1 MTADYVA
8 FYASERPEAVAFIDN
23 GRSVTYAQFNRE
35 LRQFMRALSGLGL
48 RRGSCVGVGCDDHYL
63 HWVLLLAF
71 QRLGVATKSLY
82 RGEEIG
88 PRLLKNLDVVLSEWA
103 LPSGII
109 KPYRPITTDWV
120 AQVRGLPEIDEAA
133 LPAKSED
140 DIVRI
145 ASTTGTTGE
154 PKLVRSSRRLEDGR
168 RDDCIWS
175 LGLTRHSRFL
185 LTSQFSTGFIFPM
198 AGAIARVGGAIVL
211 EARRHLS
218 ETLVSRAITHLLVFP
233 IHLKLILDSLP
244 DDFVKPRDLL
254 VCAFG
259 ATLPEMLRERTKARL
274 ATTLFDHYGSREAG
288 FVSRIESSG
297 SGGIGSVSPDITVE
311 VVDDAGAPMPFGQV
325 GRLKIKAP
333 LMHLEYLDNP
343 EATERSFKDGWV
355 LTEDVAILHGPRR
368 LQIIG
373 RRDEMMN
380 VGGTKISPNYVE
392 EVVLRLV
399 NVGDAGAIS
408 RPNSGGIEEV
418 WVAVA
423 DAHMGDQELW
433 TRLDRG
439 LRPLTQS
446 SIHLVRL
453 PQIPRNAGGKIQRD
467 LLRHAIA
474 KAREIVGTA

>member
-8 FYASERPEAVAFIDN
+8 FYASERPDAVAFIDN
-23 GRSVTYAQFNRE
+23 GRLVTYAQFNRE

-63 HWVLLLAF
+63 HWLILLAF
-71 QRLGVATKSLY
+71 QRLGVATKSLV
-82 RGEEIG
+82 RGEVLG
-88 PRLLKNLDVVLSEWA
+88 PRLLKNLDVVLSEWD
-103 LPSGII
+103 LPPGVI
-109 KPYRPITTDWV
+109 KPRQAIT
-120 AQVRGLPEIDEAA
+120 AELIRQVRELPEINDAA
-133 LPAKSED
+133 LPPKAED
-140 DIVRI
+140 DFVRI
-145 ASTTGTTGE
+145 STTTGTTGE
-154 PKLVRSSRRLEDGR
+154 PKLTRSSRRLEDGR

-185 LTSQFSTGFIFPM
+185 LTSPFSTGYIFPM
-198 AGAIARVGGAIVL
+198 ACAIARVGGTIVL
-211 EARRHLS
+211 EGRLRPSQAI
-218 ETLVSRAITHLLVFP
+218 VSRDITHLLVFP
-233 IHLKLILDSLP
+233 IHLQQILDSLP

-259 ATLPEMLRERTKARL
+259 AMLPEALRERTSSRL
-274 ATTLFDHYGSREAG
+274 ATTLFDSYGSREAG

-297 SGGIGSVSPDITVE
+297 SGGIGSVPPDVTVE
-311 VVDDAGAPMPFGQV
+311 VVDNAGTPVPFGQI

-355 LTEDVAILHGPRR
+355 LTEDLAILHGPRR

-380 VGGTKISPNYVE
+380 VGGTKISPNYIE
-392 EVVLRLV
+392 DIVLRLI
-399 NVGDAGAIS
+399 NVRDAGAIS
-408 RPNSGGIEEV
+408 RPNSGGIEEL
-418 WVAVA
+418 WIALA
-423 DAHMGDQELW
+423 DAPADDRELW
-433 TRLDRG
+433 TRLNRG
-439 LRPLTQS
+439 LWPLTQS

-467 LLRHAIA
+467 LLRRAIA
-474 KAREIVGTA
+474 EAREIVVTA